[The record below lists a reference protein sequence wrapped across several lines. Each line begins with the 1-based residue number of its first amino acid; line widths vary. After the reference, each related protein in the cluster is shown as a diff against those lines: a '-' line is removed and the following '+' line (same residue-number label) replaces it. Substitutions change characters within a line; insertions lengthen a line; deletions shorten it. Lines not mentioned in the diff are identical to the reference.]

1 MGHLDGTERVS
12 ESSQYVG
19 EMTDIPSRYV
29 DIKYILGGI
38 DKVHIGQELATT
50 RHLNKVPLLSFSFPP
65 TD

>member
-1 MGHLDGTERVS
+1 MEPHLVASRHVS
-12 ESSQYVG
+12 V
-19 EMTDIPSRYV
+19 
-29 DIKYILGGI
+29 KYILVGI